1 MRGKAFLKWTS
12 IDLSSKLS
20 LTYVR
25 IINNYK
31 TAHHPVPT
39 PARGNREHPGNKLVN
54 SPFNCVSI
62 YILLHSVECVQ
73 IRSFS
78 GLYFPAFE
86 LNTDN
91 SYVSV
96 FSPNAGKYG
105 PEKTSY
111 LDTFHAVSKIT
122 GKNEKVKINFSK

>member
-20 LTYVR
+20 LTYGR
-25 IINNYK
+25 IINYYK

-39 PARGNREHPGNKLVN
+39 AARGNREHPGNKLVN

-86 LNTDN
+86 LNTER
-91 SYVSV
+91 YK
-96 FSPNAGKYG
+96 G
-105 PEKTSY
+105 EKRFFWRVQEGRPHYEIIPKTTW
-111 LDTFHAVSKIT
+111 LP
-122 GKNEKVKINFSK
+122 